1 MTALKHGY
9 EPQAWEKAKTELR
22 EALIAHARARQT
34 VSYSELVKQIQSI
47 ELQPNSA
54 ALAAL
59 LGEVSTDE
67 AAKKRGMLSVVAV
80 HKRGDQQPG
89 SGFFELAKQ
98 LGRDTSDKVKCWVE
112 ELNEVYGVWS
122 RR

>member
-1 MTALKHGY
+1 MTAPKHGY
-9 EPQAWEKAKTELR
+9 EPQAWEKAKTELQ
-22 EALIAHARARQT
+22 EALIAHAKAQAT

-47 ELQPNSA
+47 KLQPNSA

-59 LGEVSTDE
+59 LVEVSTDE
-67 AAKKRGMLSVVAV
+67 AAAKRGMLSVVAV
-80 HKRGDQQPG
+80 HKHGDQLPG